1 MKKTI
6 YFCSLLIATACLISA
21 CRKMDETYKEFVVP
35 AGLVYPGK
43 AIAIA
48 QSGRNRVQLVWPKG
62 VDKSIVTAKVYWNSY
77 ADSIVVDIASVPGD
91 TVKVMVNDL
100 MEKSYTFVIRTFD
113 AQGNKSVPV
122 EVNGGSFGTRYQSQ
136 LLTRPVNSTLI
147 NAAGKLTINWGGA
160 DIANGAYASE
170 VKYTDVSGVV
180 KTQIFPVIVKGR
192 EEKITEISDMLAN
205 TNYQFRTIFRPDS
218 LSIDK
223 FLTSYTDG
231 GLFSI
236 DKRDWKVTALSSQHP
251 GGDNAGVNFIDGT
264 EHTRWHTCAGCSSYP
279 HWIIIDMGA
288 PRILTQF
295 GVWRTDFDSPGGDKR
310 GPSKFE
316 FLTSVDNV
324 TWVSQG
330 TFNFD
335 VNLNG
340 EQRFLLPRS
349 PRARYFR
356 FTGTQGPDGNMVLGE
371 ISTYGL

>member
-6 YFCSLLIATACLISA
+6 QFCLILIATACLISA

-62 VDKSIVTAKVYWNSY
+62 VDKTVVTAKVYWNSF

-100 MEKSYTFVIRTFD
+100 QEKSYTFVIRTFD

-122 EVNGGSFGTRYQSQ
+122 EITGGSFGTRYQSQ

-160 DIANGAYASE
+160 DVANGAYASE
-170 VKYTDVSGVV
+170 VKYTATSGEV

-192 EEKITEISDMLAN
+192 EEKITEITDMLAN

-223 FLTSYTDG
+223 FFTSYTDG

-236 DKRDWKVTALSSQHP
+236 DKKDWKVAAFSSQHP
-251 GGDNAGVNFIDGT
+251 GGDNAAVNFIDGT

-279 HWIIIDMGA
+279 HWIVIDMGA

-310 GPSKFE
+310 APQKFE
-316 FLTSVDNV
+316 FLTSMDNI

-330 TFNFD
+330 NFNFD
-335 VNLNG
+335 NNLNG
-340 EQRFLLPRS
+340 EQRFILPNS
-349 PRARYFR
+349 PKGRYFK
-356 FTGTQGPDGNMVLGE
+356 FIGTQGTDNNMVLGE